1 MPNQAAIRA
10 DLPYTVR
17 RMVALRSSARY
28 RVGSVFGGVVAAVAL
43 AAAPSCKP
51 STRFEDRPLV
61 VYSPKSCPVSQS
73 EAYSVIYGN
82 GDFENAESA
91 VSSLYLR
98 DVGSLMSELPSTT
111 RSVIVDVSHP
121 SQSIDW
127 RGTAEVPAAGPI
139 NVLVWPGG
147 ETCRLTR
154 NVEPRTEVT
163 LGVFGR
169 HMMIAGGKVAGQV
182 PRTYVGDLSTGIV
195 SDLVFGLGTRRS
207 RSTITAFRDTPNQ
220 DPAPALV
227 AGGED
232 PDSQTALGTAEVYVP
247 SAGADGDIG
256 DFERVR
262 IDLSEPRTKHG
273 AVVLASGET
282 LLVGGIGQFGTPL
295 STMEIVDPKTRRYR
309 TSGIATLAV
318 PRSEPTVLRLASG
331 EILVAGGFDRSNLP
345 VPTIEWFSADA
356 SRPSKRTV
364 DLVTGQERAFVP
376 LEAGG
381 ALAIVRPATG
391 VTDFNTVWV
400 ISADGTLEAALPIDP
415 NTLDRVRLFQGA
427 QGAPV
432 LWTGQRWLRWQ
443 PWFGAFQPIA
453 DAPARGPRGTAFAS
467 GDNGLALWL
476 DDRTDLDESMVF
488 DTPQLYVRGYR
499 FDTRSRFGTVRNPLL
514 VTDTAGLAPD
524 RVSGTPGSSIRFID
538 GKGLELGPGAS
549 AFVTDLTF
557 GRVAID
563 IDSGDTPYVV
573 LRQEDGRELE
583 VGGAECAFTEAASS
597 SSIATL
603 HIERDG
609 KRVTVTVGDAQPH
622 DCVGELDPTARIA
635 IGVRGAGGTG
645 VSLAH
650 NLRITRR

>member
-1 MPNQAAIRA
+1 MA
-10 DLPYTVR
+10 
-17 RMVALRSSARY
+17 ALRSSLAI
-28 RVGSVFGGVVAAVAL
+28 GVVAVVIGL
-43 AAAPSCKP
+43 MTPSCKP

-61 VYSPKSCPVSQS
+61 VYSPRSCPVSQS

-82 GDFENAESA
+82 GDFENADSA

-98 DVGSLMSELPSTT
+98 DVGSLMSELPPTT

-127 RGTAEVPAAGPI
+127 RGTAEVPPSGPI

-169 HMMIAGGKVAGQV
+169 HMMIAGGKVPGQV

-207 RSTITAFRDTPNQ
+207 RSTITTFRDTPDQ
-220 DPAPALV
+220 DPTPALV

-247 SAGADGDIG
+247 KPGADGDIG

-295 STMEIVDPKTRRYR
+295 STMEIIDPKTRRYR

-331 EILVAGGFDRSNLP
+331 EVIVAGGFDRSNLP

-356 SRPSKRTV
+356 SHPSKRAV
-364 DLVTGQERAFVP
+364 DLVTGQERAFVA

-381 ALAIVRPATG
+381 ALAVVRPATG

-415 NTLDRVRLFQGA
+415 TTLDHLRLFPGTD
-427 QGAPV
+427 GAPV

-453 DAPARGPRGTAFAS
+453 DAPSRGPRGTAIAS
-467 GDNGLALWL
+467 GDPGLALWL
-476 DDRTDLDESMVF
+476 DDRADDPHEDVLLDNL
-488 DTPQLYVRGYR
+488 LYVRGYR

-514 VTDTAGLAPD
+514 VDGTAGVAPD
-524 RVSGTPGSSIRFID
+524 RVTGTPGSSINFIS

-557 GRVAID
+557 NRVSID
-563 IDSGDTPYVV
+563 LDSGDTPYVV

-583 VGGAECAFTEAASS
+583 VGGAACTFSEAAASS
-597 SSIATL
+597 TVATL

-609 KRVTVTVGDAQPH
+609 KRVTVAVGDGVKH
-622 DCVGELDPTARIA
+622 DCVGELDPEARVA

>member
-1 MPNQAAIRA
+1 
-10 DLPYTVR
+10 
-17 RMVALRSSARY
+17 MVARSASASSLSRA
-28 RVGSVFGGVVAAVAL
+28 VAGGVVAVGVL
-43 AAAPSCKP
+43 VLVSTAPSCKP
-51 STRFEDRPLV
+51 STRFEDRALV
-61 VYSPKSCPVSQS
+61 VYSPKSCLISES

-82 GDFENAESA
+82 GDFENANAA

-98 DVGSLMSELPSTT
+98 DVGSLMSELPTTT
-111 RSVIVDVSHP
+111 RSVIVDVSAP
-121 SQSIDW
+121 GRSVDW
-127 RGTAEVPAAGPI
+127 RGTAEVPPTGPV
-139 NVLVWPGG
+139 NVLAWPGG

-154 NVEPRTEVT
+154 DVVARTEVT

-169 HMMIAGGKVAGQV
+169 HMMIAGGKVLGQV

-207 RSTITAFRDTPNQ
+207 RSTITAFRDTPDQ

-232 PDSQTALGTAEVYVP
+232 PDSQTALGTAEIYVP
-247 SAGADGDIG
+247 KPGADGDIG

-273 AVVLASGET
+273 AIVLASGET

-295 STMEIVDPKTRRYR
+295 STMEIIDPATRRYR

-331 EILVAGGFDRSNLP
+331 EIMVAGGFANTNIP
-345 VPTIEWFSADA
+345 VPTIEWFSADGSRA
-356 SRPSKRTV
+356 SRRTV

-381 ALAIVRPATG
+381 ALAVVRPATG

-400 ISADGTLEAALPIDP
+400 ISAEGTLEPALPIDP
-415 NTLDRVRLFQGA
+415 STLDRLRLFVGA
-427 QGAPV
+427 EGAPV

-443 PWFGAFQPIA
+443 PWFAAFQPIA
-453 DAPARGPRGTAFAS
+453 DAPTRGPRSTAFAS
-467 GDNGLALWL
+467 GDTGLALWL
-476 DDRTDLDESMVF
+476 DDREEDPHE
-488 DTPQLYVRGYR
+488 DTVYDNNQLYVRGYR
-499 FDTRSRFGTVRNPLL
+499 FDTRSRFATVPNPLL
-514 VTDTAGLAPD
+514 VEGTAGVAPD
-524 RVSGTPGSSIRFID
+524 RVTGTPGSSIRFVE

-557 GRVAID
+557 GSVAIE

-573 LRQEDGRELE
+573 LRQENGRELE
-583 VGGAECAFTEAASS
+583 VGGADCAYSGAASS
-597 SSIATL
+597 SGAVGTL
-603 HIERDG
+603 HVQRDG
-609 KRVTVTVGDAQPH
+609 KRVTVALDDAQPRA
-622 DCVGELDPTARIA
+622 CVGELDPTARIA

>member
-1 MPNQAAIRA
+1 MA
-10 DLPYTVR
+10 
-17 RMVALRSSARY
+17 ALRSSLVRA
-28 RVGSVFGGVVAAVAL
+28 GGVGVAVLALVAIG
-43 AAAPSCKP
+43 AAGPSCKP
-51 STRFEDRPLV
+51 STRFEDRALV

-82 GDFENAESA
+82 GDFENADSA
-91 VSSLYLR
+91 ISSLYLR
-98 DVGSLMSELPSTT
+98 DVGSLMSELPPTT

-127 RGTAEVPAAGPI
+127 RGTAEVPTAGPI

-154 NVEPRTEVT
+154 NVEPRTEVS

-169 HMMIAGGKVAGQV
+169 HMMIAGGKVQGQV
-182 PRTYVGDLSTGIV
+182 PKTYVGDLSTGV
-195 SDLVFGLGTRRS
+195 VTDLVFGLGTRRS
-207 RSTITAFRDTPNQ
+207 RATITAFRDTPDQ
-220 DPAPALV
+220 TSAPALV

-232 PDSQTALGTAEVYVP
+232 PDSQTALGTAEAYVP
-247 SAGADGDIG
+247 KPGAGGDIG

-295 STMEIVDPKTRRYR
+295 STMEIIDPQTRRYR

-356 SRPSKRTV
+356 SRPSRRTV

-381 ALAIVRPATG
+381 ALAVVRPATG

-400 ISADGTLEAALPIDP
+400 ISAEGTLEPALPIDP
-415 NTLDRVRLFQGA
+415 ATLDRLRLFVGA
-427 QGAPV
+427 EGAPV

-443 PWFGAFQPIA
+443 PWFAAFQPIA
-453 DAPARGPRGTAFAS
+453 DAPARGPRGTAIAS

-476 DDRTDLDESMVF
+476 DDRTDLDESVAF

-514 VTDTAGLAPD
+514 VEGTAGVAPD
-524 RVSGTPGSSIRFID
+524 RVTGTPGSSIRFVD
-538 GKGLELGPGAS
+538 GRGLELGPGAS

-563 IDSGDTPYVV
+563 IDSGATPYVV

-583 VGGAECAFTEAASS
+583 VGGADCAYSGAAISS
-597 SSIATL
+597 SAVGTL
-603 HIERDG
+603 HVQRDG
-609 KRVTVTVGDAQPH
+609 KRVTVALDDAEPRA
-622 DCVGELDPTARIA
+622 CVGELDPTARIA

>member
-1 MPNQAAIRA
+1 
-10 DLPYTVR
+10 
-17 RMVALRSSARY
+17 MVALRSSL
-28 RVGSVFGGVVAAVAL
+28 GIGVVFSVAPVVL
-43 AAAPSCKP
+43 GLVAPSCKP

-73 EAYSVIYGN
+73 EGYSVIYGN
-82 GDFENAESA
+82 GDFEGAESA

-98 DVGSLMSELPSTT
+98 DVGALMSELPSTT

-121 SQSIDW
+121 SSSLDW
-127 RGTAEVPAAGPI
+127 RGTAEVPSAGPI

-147 ETCRLTR
+147 ETCRLSR

-169 HMMIAGGKVAGQV
+169 HFMVAGGKLAGQV

-207 RSTITAFRDTPNQ
+207 RSTITEFGETSEQEPT
-220 DPAPALV
+220 PALV

-232 PDSQTALGTAEVYVP
+232 PDSQTAVGTAEIYVP
-247 SAGADGDIG
+247 KAGAEGDIG
-256 DFERVR
+256 DFDRLR

-282 LLVGGIGQFGTPL
+282 LLVGGIGQLGTPL
-295 STMEIVDPKTRRYR
+295 GTMEIVDPKTRRYR
-309 TSGIATLAV
+309 TSGVATLAV
-318 PRSEPTVLRLASG
+318 PRSAPTVLRLASG

-381 ALAIVRPATG
+381 ALALVRPATG

-400 ISADGTLEAALPIDP
+400 ISADGTLEAAVPIDP
-415 NTLDRVRLFQGA
+415 STLDRLRLFPGTD
-427 QGAPV
+427 GAPV

-453 DAPARGPRGTAFAS
+453 DAPPRGPRGTAVAS
-467 GDNGLALWL
+467 GDPGLALWL
-476 DDRTDLDESMVF
+476 DDRTEADESKVF

-499 FDTRSRFGTVRNPLL
+499 FDTRSRFGTVKNPLL
-514 VTDTAGLAPD
+514 VDGTAGVAPD
-524 RVSGTPGSSIRFID
+524 RVTGTPGSSIRFVD

-557 GRVAID
+557 SHVAID
-563 IDSGDTPYVV
+563 LDGGDTPYVV

-583 VGGAECAFTEAASS
+583 VGSALCPFASS
-597 SSIATL
+597 STVATL
-603 HIERDG
+603 HVERSG
-609 KRVTVTVGDAQPH
+609 ARVTVAVGDGAPR
-622 DCVGELDPTARIA
+622 DCVGQLDPFARVA
-635 IGVRGAGGTG
+635 VGVRGAGGSG
-645 VSLAH
+645 ISLAH
-650 NLRITRR
+650 NLRITR

>member
-1 MPNQAAIRA
+1 
-10 DLPYTVR
+10 
-17 RMVALRSSARY
+17 MVALRPSLA
-28 RVGSVFGGVVAAVAL
+28 FGVVVSAAPLVL
-43 AAAPSCKP
+43 GLLAPSCTP

-61 VYSPKSCPVSQS
+61 VYSPKSCVLSQS
-73 EAYSVIYGN
+73 DAFSVIYGN
-82 GDFENAESA
+82 GDFENADSA

-98 DVGSLMSELPSTT
+98 DVGALMSELPATT
-111 RSVIVDVSHP
+111 RSVIVDVSEP
-121 SQSIDW
+121 GRSVDW
-127 RGTAEVPAAGPI
+127 RGTAEVPSAGPI

-147 ETCRLTR
+147 ETCRLSR

-169 HMMIAGGKVAGQV
+169 HMMVAGGKLAGQV

-207 RSTITAFRDTPNQ
+207 RSTITAFGETTDQ

-232 PDSQTALGTAEVYVP
+232 PDSQTAIGTAEIYLPKPGVE
-247 SAGADGDIG
+247 GDIG
-256 DFERVR
+256 DFDRLR

-273 AVVLASGET
+273 AVRLASGET

-295 STMEIVDPKTRRYR
+295 STMEIVDPKTKRYR
-309 TSGIATLAV
+309 TSGVATLAV
-318 PRSEPTVLRLASG
+318 PRSDPTVLRLASG
-331 EILVAGGFDRSNLP
+331 EIMVAGGFDRSNIP
-345 VPTIEWFSADA
+345 VRTIEWFAADA

-364 DLVTGQERAFVP
+364 DLVSGQERSFVP

-400 ISADGTLEAALPIDP
+400 ISADGTLEPALPIDP
-415 NTLDRVRLFQGA
+415 TTLDRVRLFPGTD
-427 QGAPV
+427 GAPV
-432 LWTGQRWLRWQ
+432 LWTGRRWLRWQ

-453 DAPARGPRGTAFAS
+453 DAPTRGPRGTAIAS
-467 GDNGLALWL
+467 GDPGLALWL
-476 DDRTDLDESMVF
+476 DDRADDPREDTVLDA
-488 DTPQLYVRGYR
+488 QLYVRGYR

-514 VTDTAGLAPD
+514 VDGPAGLAPD
-524 RVSGTPGSSIRFID
+524 RVTGTPGSSINFVERR
-538 GKGLELGPGAS
+538 GLELGPGAS

-557 GRVAID
+557 SRVAID
-563 IDSGDTPYVV
+563 LDNSETPYVV

-583 VGGAECAFTEAASS
+583 VGGAACPFSVDPAATTLG
-597 SSIATL
+597 TL
-603 HIERDG
+603 HVERDG
-609 KRVTVTVGDAQPH
+609 KRVTVAVGDGAASN
-622 DCVGELDPTARIA
+622 CVGELDATARVSV
-635 IGVRGAGGTG
+635 GVRGSGGIG
-645 VSLAH
+645 VSVAH

>member
-1 MPNQAAIRA
+1 
-10 DLPYTVR
+10 
-17 RMVALRSSARY
+17 MVALRPSLAI
-28 RVGSVFGGVVAAVAL
+28 GVVAVVL
-43 AAAPSCKP
+43 GLVTPSCKP

-73 EAYSVIYGN
+73 EGYSVVYGN
-82 GDFENAESA
+82 GDFEGAESA

-98 DVGSLMSELPSTT
+98 DVGALMSELPPTT

-121 SQSIDW
+121 SSSLDW
-127 RGTAEVPAAGPI
+127 RGTAEVPTAGPI

-147 ETCRLTR
+147 ETCRLSR

-169 HMMIAGGKVAGQV
+169 HMMVAGGKLAGQV

-207 RSTITAFRDTPNQ
+207 RSTITAFGDTTDQEPT
-220 DPAPALV
+220 PALV

-232 PDSQTALGTAEVYVP
+232 PDSQSAVGTAEIYVP
-247 SAGADGDIG
+247 KTGAESDIG
-256 DFERVR
+256 DFDRVR

-282 LLVGGIGQFGTPL
+282 LLVGGIGQLGTPL
-295 STMEIVDPKTRRYR
+295 GTMEIIDPKTRRYR
-309 TSGIATLAV
+309 TSGVATLAV
-318 PRSEPTVLRLASG
+318 PRSAPTVLRLASG

-381 ALAIVRPATG
+381 ALAVVRPATG

-400 ISADGTLEAALPIDP
+400 ISADGTLEAAVPIDP
-415 NTLDRVRLFQGA
+415 STLDRLRLFPGTD
-427 QGAPV
+427 GAPV

-443 PWFGAFQPIA
+443 PWFAAFQPIA
-453 DAPARGPRGTAFAS
+453 DAPSRGPRGTAIAS
-467 GDNGLALWL
+467 GDAGLALWL
-476 DDRTDLDESMVF
+476 DDRTDLDENIVF

-499 FDTRSRFGTVRNPLL
+499 FDTRSRFGTVKNPLL
-514 VTDTAGLAPD
+514 VDGTAGLAPD

-557 GRVAID
+557 SRVAIELD
-563 IDSGDTPYVV
+563 GGDTPYVV

-583 VGGAECAFTEAASS
+583 VGGAACPFSETSASS
-597 SSIATL
+597 TLATL
-603 HIERDG
+603 HIERNG
-609 KRVTVTVGDAQPH
+609 KRVTVALGDGATR
-622 DCVGELDPTARIA
+622 DCVGELDPDARVA
-635 IGVRGAGGTG
+635 VGVRGAGGTG
-645 VSLAH
+645 MSLAH